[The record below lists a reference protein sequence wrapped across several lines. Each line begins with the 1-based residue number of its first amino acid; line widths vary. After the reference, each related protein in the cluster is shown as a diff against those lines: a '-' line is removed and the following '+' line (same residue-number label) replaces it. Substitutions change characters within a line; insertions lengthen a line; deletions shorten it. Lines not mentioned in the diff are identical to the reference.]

1 MYGFIEGATVGVTAT
16 SETNIVPIR
25 ALSDDEAL
33 AWIAGKGKT
42 ETSAAALAR
51 DWGWNDSKV
60 RRRLAS
66 WSSAGVIKVKPG
78 RRRGQSVITPVPA
91 SDAAAP
97 AGRLG
102 QATSPPEPVATPAAD
117 ATTATAVHHPS
128 TGVDHPPIATMPS
141 SSTVAV
147 PVAAGPASRAR
158 TTGLINLLAYAV
170 AIALAGTAAYFSIRG
185 MIVLFPG
192 APTAIVIMGVA
203 MEAAKLISVAFLA
216 HQWHLIGRLSRAVL
230 ITLVAGLAA
239 INAAGVYSQL
249 VAAHLGDRITATSTV
264 ETEAS
269 ALAART
275 EVHSQAVADLDRRV
289 SQIDAAIG
297 EMVKRGRT
305 TGALE
310 AIGTQ
315 RKARDALVSERRR
328 EAETLANLKSE
339 AGAITARVHRIE
351 VEAAPIM
358 YVAQLL
364 GGTTE
369 QAIRLL
375 ILLMVL
381 TCDPLALALTATASR
396 PKAKNAF

>member
-1 MYGFIEGATVGVTAT
+1 
-16 SETNIVPIR
+16 
-25 ALSDDEAL
+25 
-33 AWIAGKGKT
+33 
-42 ETSAAALAR
+42 
-51 DWGWNDSKV
+51 WGWNDSKV

-97 AGRLG
+97 AGRPG
-102 QATSPPEPVATPAAD
+102 QAVVTSPPEPVATPAAD

-128 TGVDHPPIATMPS
+128 TGVDHAPIATVPS
-141 SSTVAV
+141 SGTVAV

-158 TTGLINLLAYAV
+158 TTGLINVLAYAV

-216 HQWHLIGRLSRAVL
+216 HQWHLIGRVSRAVL

-269 ALAART
+269 ALAARS
-275 EVHSQAVADLDRRV
+275 EVHSQAVAQPDPRV
-289 SQIDAAIG
+289 SPMLAP
-297 EMVKRGRT
+297 
-305 TGALE
+305 TG
-310 AIGTQ
+310 
-315 RKARDALVSERRR
+315 
-328 EAETLANLKSE
+328 
-339 AGAITARVHRIE
+339 
-351 VEAAPIM
+351 
-358 YVAQLL
+358 
-364 GGTTE
+364 
-369 QAIRLL
+369 
-375 ILLMVL
+375 
-381 TCDPLALALTATASR
+381 
-396 PKAKNAF
+396 